1 MRETYWRVTAR
12 KLDDNINN
20 ESSSTPDL
28 QEEVVSL
35 KLNNETHKD
44 TIKELKEELDT
55 LRQENENKQQMTK
68 FYFMMKTK

>member
-1 MRETYWRVTAR
+1 VRETYWRVTAR